1 MEASWMDPDENYLIS
16 NHTDLTGIGL
26 TFFIVACMAL
36 HFEFVTKTIPMTDVL
51 AITEQ
56 GFLFFSHSAYS

>member
-1 MEASWMDPDENYLIS
+1 MDPDENYLFS
-16 NHTDLTGIGL
+16 NYTDLTGIRL

-36 HFEFVTKTIPMTDVL
+36 CFKFVTETILVTDVL
-51 AITEQ
+51 AIAEQ